1 MIPLLFN
8 IELCPARQDAEL
20 CLGRRDAWA
29 TPLLEGPLD
38 ADPLW
43 TVVRPS
49 RAQTSPLFSTENF
62 PPPFLPFNSA
72 TGRTKHCLELPIII
86 LQPFPHLLQ
95 AQRTC
100 QAEVLLHMAA
110 LDRVD

>member
-20 CLGRRDAWA
+20 CPGRRDAWA

-43 TVVRPS
+43 TVVWPS

-62 PPPFLPFNSA
+62 PPPFWPFNSA
-72 TGRTKHCLELPIII
+72 TDERSIVSNAHYHPAALPS
-86 LQPFPHLLQ
+86 LQ
-95 AQRTC
+95 AQRTY
-100 QAEVLLHMAA
+100 QAEVLLHKAA
-110 LDRVD
+110 ICRVD